1 MKIKEFL
8 LKLFKDKK
16 FLSPFIVGC
25 VFAFAFILDQLTKGL
40 IIPKLIPNVYDHIK
54 VIPKFISFIYVQNK
68 GAAWGILKDNTIFLI
83 IMSFIGIAL
92 ILSFYILRLK
102 RTGNRT
108 SILFAVSVGLIIGGA
123 VGNLA
128 DRLIFRYV
136 RDFINFDFMNFPV
149 FNFADVALTF
159 GIIILLIYILFFYNK
174 ELVEEGQ
181 QEAKGLNLFN
191 KNKDKK
197 NTDSADEDV
206 DLNKKIDNIS
216 ENSEKN
222 GKNEEKS
229 LQKSQLSKNN
239 EEIKDN
245 ESRQR
250 RDEKL
255 AEEAVIKQAQEEKDD
270 QLFGGGK
277 DE

>member
-1 MKIKEFL
+1 MKIKEFFS
-8 LKLFKDKK
+8 KLFKDKK
-16 FLSPFIVGC
+16 FLSPFIVCC
-25 VFAFAFILDQLTKGL
+25 VFAFALILDQLTKGL

-181 QEAKGLNLFN
+181 QETKGLNLF
-191 KNKDKK
+191 KKAGDKK
-197 NTDSADEDV
+197 GIDGDDEDA
-206 DLNKKIDNIS
+206 DLNKKVN
-216 ENSEKN
+216 KN
-222 GKNEEKS
+222 GENIAKNSINEEKS
-229 LQKSQLSKNN
+229 IQKSQLSKNN

-245 ESRQR
+245 ESRRR

-255 AEEAVIKQAQEEKDD
+255 AEEAVIKKAQEEKDD

>member
-1 MKIKEFL
+1 LKIKEFFS
-8 LKLFKDKK
+8 KLFKDKK
-16 FLSPFIVGC
+16 FLSPFIVCC
-25 VFAFAFILDQLTKGL
+25 VFAFALILDQLTKGL
-40 IIPKLIPNVYDHIK
+40 IITKLIPNVYDHIK

-174 ELVEEGQ
+174 ELVEEGKL
-181 QEAKGLNLFN
+181 ETKGRNLF
-191 KNKDKK
+191 KKTGDKK
-197 NTDSADEDV
+197 GIDGDDEDA
-206 DLNKKIDNIS
+206 DLNKKIDNNS

>member
-1 MKIKEFL
+1 MKIKELFS
-8 LKLFKDKK
+8 KLFKDKK
-16 FLSPFIVGC
+16 FLSPFIVCC
-25 VFAFAFILDQLTKGL
+25 VFAFALILDQLTKGL

-181 QEAKGLNLFN
+181 QETKGLNLFN

-197 NTDSADEDV
+197 NTDSDDEDV
-206 DLNKKIDNIS
+206 DLSKKVN
-216 ENSEKN
+216 KN
-222 GKNEEKS
+222 GENIAKNSINEEKS

-245 ESRQR
+245 ESRRR

-255 AEEAVIKQAQEEKDD
+255 AEEASIKQAQEEKDD

>member
-1 MKIKEFL
+1 MKIKEFFS
-8 LKLFKDKK
+8 KLFKDKK

-25 VFAFAFILDQLTKGL
+25 VFAFALILDQLTKGL

-54 VIPKFISFIYVQNK
+54 VIPKFISIIYVQNK

-92 ILSFYILRLK
+92 ILSLYILRLK
-102 RTGNRT
+102 KTGNRT

-181 QEAKGLNLFN
+181 QETKGLNLF
-191 KNKDKK
+191 KK
-197 NTDSADEDV
+197 AGGKKGIDGDDEDV
-206 DLNKKIDNIS
+206 DLNKKIDNNS

-250 RDEKL
+250 RDEML
-255 AEEAVIKQAQEEKDD
+255 AEEAAIKQAQEEKDD
-270 QLFGGGK
+270 QFFGGGK

>member
-1 MKIKEFL
+1 MKIKELFS
-8 LKLFKDKK
+8 KLFKDKK
-16 FLSPFIVGC
+16 FLSPFIVCC
-25 VFAFAFILDQLTKGL
+25 VFAFALILDQLTKGL

-181 QEAKGLNLFN
+181 QETKGLNLFN

-197 NTDSADEDV
+197 NTDSDDEDV
-206 DLNKKIDNIS
+206 DLSKKVN
-216 ENSEKN
+216 KN
-222 GKNEEKS
+222 GENIAKNSINEEKS

-245 ESRQR
+245 ENRQR

>member
-1 MKIKEFL
+1 MKIKEFFS
-8 LKLFKDKK
+8 KLFKDKK
-16 FLSPFIVGC
+16 FLSPFIVCC
-25 VFAFAFILDQLTKGL
+25 VFAFALILDQLTKGL

-181 QEAKGLNLFN
+181 QETKGLNLF
-191 KNKDKK
+191 KKAGDKK
-197 NTDSADEDV
+197 GIDGDDEDA
-206 DLNKKIDNIS
+206 DLNKKVN
-216 ENSEKN
+216 KN
-222 GKNEEKS
+222 GENIAKNSINEEKS
-229 LQKSQLSKNN
+229 IQKSQLSKNN

-270 QLFGGGK
+270 QFFGGGK
-277 DE
+277 EE

>member
-1 MKIKEFL
+1 MKIKELFS
-8 LKLFKDKK
+8 KLFKDKK
-16 FLSPFIVGC
+16 FLSPFIVCC
-25 VFAFAFILDQLTKGL
+25 VFAFALILDQLTKGL

-216 ENSEKN
+216 ENNEKN

>member
-25 VFAFAFILDQLTKGL
+25 VFAFALILDQLTKGL

-92 ILSFYILRLK
+92 ILSLYILRLK
-102 RTGNRT
+102 KTGSRT

-181 QEAKGLNLFN
+181 QETKGLNLF
-191 KNKDKK
+191 KK
-197 NTDSADEDV
+197 AGEKKGIDGDDEDV
-206 DLNKKIDNIS
+206 DLNKKIDNNS

-229 LQKSQLSKNN
+229 FQKSQLSKNN

-250 RDEKL
+250 RDEML
-255 AEEAVIKQAQEEKDD
+255 AEEAAIKQAQEEKDD

>member
-1 MKIKEFL
+1 MKIKELFS
-8 LKLFKDKK
+8 KLFKDKK
-16 FLSPFIVGC
+16 FLSPFIVC
-25 VFAFAFILDQLTKGL
+25 CIFAFALILDQLTKGL

-181 QEAKGLNLFN
+181 QETKGLNLF
-191 KNKDKK
+191 KKAGDKK
-197 NTDSADEDV
+197 GIDGDDEDA
-206 DLNKKIDNIS
+206 DLNKKIDNNS

-255 AEEAVIKQAQEEKDD
+255 AEEAAIKQAQEEKDD

>member
-1 MKIKEFL
+1 MKIKEFFS
-8 LKLFKDKK
+8 KLFKDKK
-16 FLSPFIVGC
+16 FLSPFIVCC
-25 VFAFAFILDQLTKGL
+25 VFAFALILDQLTKGL

-181 QEAKGLNLFN
+181 QETKGLNLF
-191 KNKDKK
+191 KKAGDKK
-197 NTDSADEDV
+197 GIDGDDEDA
-206 DLNKKIDNIS
+206 DLNKKVN
-216 ENSEKN
+216 KN
-222 GKNEEKS
+222 GENIAKNSINEEKS
-229 LQKSQLSKNN
+229 IQKSQLSKNN

-270 QLFGGGK
+270 QFFGGGK

>member
-1 MKIKEFL
+1 MKIKEFFS
-8 LKLFKDKK
+8 KLFKDKK
-16 FLSPFIVGC
+16 FLSPFIVCC
-25 VFAFAFILDQLTKGL
+25 VFAFALILDQLTKGL

-181 QEAKGLNLFN
+181 QETKGLNLF
-191 KNKDKK
+191 KKAGDKK
-197 NTDSADEDV
+197 GIDGDDEDA
-206 DLNKKIDNIS
+206 DLNKKVN
-216 ENSEKN
+216 KN
-222 GKNEEKS
+222 GENIAKNSINEEKS
-229 LQKSQLSKNN
+229 IQKSQLSKNN

-270 QLFGGGK
+270 QFFGCGK

>member
-1 MKIKEFL
+1 LKIKEFFS
-8 LKLFKDKK
+8 KLFKDKK
-16 FLSPFIVGC
+16 FLSPFIVCC
-25 VFAFAFILDQLTKGL
+25 VFAFALILDQLTKGL

-181 QEAKGLNLFN
+181 QETKGLNLF
-191 KNKDKK
+191 KKAGDKK
-197 NTDSADEDV
+197 GIDGDDEDA
-206 DLNKKIDNIS
+206 DLNKKVN
-216 ENSEKN
+216 KN
-222 GKNEEKS
+222 GENIAKNSINEEKS
-229 LQKSQLSKNN
+229 IQKSQLSKNN

-270 QLFGGGK
+270 QFFGGGK